1 MTNGEKIKNIYPDL
15 EIISEIKDVYVI
27 ILEGHNVWSP
37 KLEVFKSWWK
47 AEYKE
52 PSNSGKPN
60 KSEIPTGSTTD
71 VPENNVGKIEPTKN
85 NLGVDCISRE
95 QALDLLCKKC
105 PVYDCNRKCISYK
118 AIEKMPP
125 STPIRP
131 KGHWYIDERPESDRE
146 VICSNCEQPVFKYH
160 KIDFDYRPKY
170 CPNCGAEMR

>member
-1 MTNGEKIKNIYPDL
+1 MTNGEKLCIDFPNMHYTLSEKQPRRVVTTIGVCASFDL
-15 EIISEIKDVYVI
+15 E
-27 ILEGHNVWSP
+27 
-37 KLEVFKSWWK
+37 WWN

-52 PSNSGKPN
+52 PSNSEKPN
-60 KSEIPTGSTTD
+60 KPEIPTVSTTD

-105 PVYDCNRKCISYK
+105 PVYDCTRKCISYK

-131 KGHWYIDERPESDRE
+131 KGYWIDHSDE
-146 VICSNCEQPVFKYH
+146 GYVECPICGSATNCDDNINDLHFC
-160 KIDFDYRPKY
+160 FS
-170 CPNCGAEMR
+170 CGAEMKGKEE